1 MSVLIAIAGLGLLIF
16 VHELG
21 HFTASLAVGLRPRRF
36 YVGFPP
42 AIAKTTRNGIEYG
55 IGAIPLGGFV
65 KIPGMHRPTAGDVD
79 QHFGPAVAEAPELA
93 GPLDRLRR
101 GLTEDDLAAAR
112 GALEEITGRRD
123 SLALSPL
130 ALRGFDR
137 GVSDLGDALGPEAY
151 WRAATWK
158 RLAAI
163 AAGPGANILLALV
176 LLTILFLSGGGR
188 ATTTVDTVVPN
199 TPARTIGLQ
208 AGDEILDV
216 NGVPVHANQIS
227 DRINASKGGPVRLTV
242 ERDGSRIVLGPVRPR
257 LQEGRYRIGFAL
269 AGEGLGLGESMWQ
282 SVRVTGLVT
291 KEIGASLARLVTGE
305 GRDEISSPVGIT
317 QAGSEAVQQGTDNFL
332 WVLALISLSLAL
344 LNLLPLLPLD
354 GGHVV
359 FALIEG
365 ARGGRS
371 VRREVYE
378 RVSAVGIVFVV
389 LLFVIGLSNDIGRL

>member
-1 MSVLIAIAGLGLLIF
+1 MSIFIALVGLGFLIF
-16 VHELG
+16 IHELG
-21 HFTASLAVGLRPRRF
+21 HFSVARAVGLRPRKF
-36 YVGFPP
+36 YIGFPP
-42 AIAKTTRNGIEYG
+42 ALVKRSHNGIEYG

-79 QHFGPAVAEAPELA
+79 QHFGPATAEAPELA

-101 GLTEDDLAAAR
+101 GLTEDDLDGAR
-112 GALEEITGRRD
+112 SALAEVGERRAG
-123 SLALSPL
+123 LTLSPL
-130 ALRGFDR
+130 AARGFER
-137 GVSDLGDALGPEAY
+137 GLTELGDGLGADAY

-163 AAGPGANILLALV
+163 GAGPGANVVLALI
-176 LLTILFLSGGGR
+176 LLTILFVTGGGR
-188 ATTTVDTVVPN
+188 ATTTVDQVVAG
-199 TPARTIGLQ
+199 TPAQAAGLQ
-208 AGDEILDV
+208 AGDRIEAIQ
-216 NGVPVHANQIS
+216 GVPVTASKIS
-227 DRINASKGGPVRLTV
+227 ERINASKGAPLRLTV
-242 ERDGSRIVLGPVRPR
+242 ERDGRQVTVGPVRAKR
-257 LQEGRYRIGFAL
+257 QEGRYRIGFAL
-269 AGEGLGLGESMWQ
+269 RGEGLGVADSAWQ

-291 KEIGASLARLVTGE
+291 KEIGASLGRLVTGS
-305 GRDEISSPVGIT
+305 GRKEISSPVGIT
-317 QAGSEAVQQGTDNFL
+317 QAGSEAVRQGTDSFI

>member
-1 MSVLIAIAGLGLLIF
+1 MSILIALAGLGLLIF

-21 HFTASLAVGLRPRRF
+21 HFSVARAVGLRPRRF
-36 YVGFPP
+36 YIGFPP

-101 GLTEDDLAAAR
+101 GLNDDDIGAAKS
-112 GALEEITGRRD
+112 ALGEVAGRRE
-123 SLALSPL
+123 SLTLSPL
-130 ALRGFDR
+130 AARGFDR
-137 GVSDLGDALGPEAY
+137 GVTELGDALGPDAY

-158 RLAAI
+158 RLASI
-163 AAGPGANILLALV
+163 GAGPGANILLALV
-176 LLTILFLSGGGR
+176 LLTILFVTGGGR

-199 TPARTIGLQ
+199 TPARAIGLH
-208 AGDEILDV
+208 AGDRILAVD
-216 NGVPVHANQIS
+216 GVPVRANQIS
-227 DRINASKGGPVRLTV
+227 ERINASKGAPIRLSV
-242 ERDGSRIVLGPVRPR
+242 ERDGRRVALGPVRPR

-269 AGEGLGLGESMWQ
+269 AGEGLGVGESIWQ
-282 SVRVTGLVT
+282 SIRVTGLVT
-291 KEIGASLARLVTGE
+291 KEIGASLGRLVTGE

-317 QAGSEAVQQGTDNFL
+317 RAGSEAVEQGTDNFL

-354 GGHVV
+354 GGHIA

>member
-1 MSVLIAIAGLGLLIF
+1 MSIFIALVGLGLLIF

-21 HFTASLAVGLRPRRF
+21 HFSVARAVGLRPRKF

-42 AIAKTTRNGIEYG
+42 ALAKRTWNGIEYG

-65 KIPGMHRPTAGDVD
+65 KIPGMHRPTPGDVD
-79 QHFGPAVAEAPELA
+79 QHFASAVAEKPELA

-101 GLTEDDLAAAR
+101 GLLEDDLDPAR
-112 GALEEITGRRD
+112 SALDELRQRQDGLE
-123 SLALSPL
+123 LSPL
-130 ALRGFDR
+130 AARGYEK
-137 GVSDLGDALGPEAY
+137 GLVELGDALGPDAY

-163 AAGPGANILLALV
+163 GAGPGANIVLALV
-176 LLTILFLSGGGR
+176 LLTILFLTGGGK
-188 ATTTVDTVVPN
+188 ATTTVDAVATG
-199 TPARTIGLQ
+199 TPAAAAGLQ
-208 AGDEILDV
+208 AGDRIESIA
-216 NGVPVHANQIS
+216 GAPVEADQVS
-227 DRINASKGGPVRLTV
+227 ARINASKGAPIRLVVVRDGRRVIVGPVQAK
-242 ERDGSRIVLGPVRPR
+242 

-269 AGEGLGLGESMWQ
+269 AGEGLGLGESAWQ

-291 KEIGASLARLVTGE
+291 KEIGASLGRLVTGE
-305 GRDEISSPVGIT
+305 GRKEISSPVGIT
-317 QAGSEAVQQGTDNFL
+317 RAGSEAVRQGTDNFI

-344 LNLLPLLPLD
+344 LNMLPLLPLD

-365 ARGGRS
+365 ARGGRT